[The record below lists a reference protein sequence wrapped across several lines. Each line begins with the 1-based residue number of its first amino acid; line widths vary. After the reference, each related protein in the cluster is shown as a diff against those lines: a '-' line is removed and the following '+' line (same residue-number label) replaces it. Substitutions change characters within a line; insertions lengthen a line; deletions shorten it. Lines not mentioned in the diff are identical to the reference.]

1 VSYKQENI
9 LKKAVIQLSQNPI
22 QKGSLEEL
30 LDFQEEIRLSFL
42 FDEMRIQDSYTF
54 RIQRRA
60 GRIANYL
67 VDEKGKLDTQKL
79 EQVISLFE
87 KDKYLF
93 SPQGF
98 CDGAFSAHVLFV
110 LKKFKN
116 DSAFYRFF
124 QKFQGPLCH
133 RWAEELVL
141 ASICRFD
148 VIIPTEAHIKR
159 AVLSA
164 CLSLLRQ
171 NVGSCFATAPAIL
184 IQQEQPERLLEDLYE
199 LLMTGK
205 LKRTFLGIESGVPL
219 SPSSGGGDL
228 YRKIVYRENLSL
240 YPGFQTAFS
249 FLNLSEKK
257 LQTLFATVFQ
267 KKKSLQVIELI
278 HEVFLLHY
286 DLNEGDLE
294 QYRESTKTFL
304 KSQEFLSGVKRGGS
318 SKRMSLCEELLSLER
333 KARAAFKAETD
344 HALLKTWE
352 FTIASF
358 SEIKMQFSRFNLYS
372 SLGMHSEEKGG
383 IGEVIYQALQKQLD
397 VDQEKL
403 KEYDVEYQTAY
414 GQVRAAEALLK
425 NAGNES
431 DARRLQA
438 ELASRVY
445 HMRACL
451 EMRDTLYAN
460 ASHYSTFFS
469 ELLSEYDAQFPE
481 YFQEIYDADL
491 HDVSYQEYED
501 SPAGFRLVYKHGRSN
516 PFLWTMIY
524 GAEGYVDA
532 LVDFFLL
539 VEPQIAAKFSWDLAP
554 QILSE
559 ITTLIT
565 THIRTPLFLDSALAR
580 MVKIHGQRGEM
591 GTPWAYVSGGSMSI
605 LLQTYYKRETPVT
618 EESKKVE
625 SPTDL
630 LIFLLD
636 TLKEIPLT
644 SENKKLLT
652 SSPSHAF
659 TVIPSLEFLR
669 SGWQDDLYTYTWV
682 RDKMILPRKQFY
694 ESILLSPSE
703 QSFLL
708 EELGKGLPIEIS
720 HALHRVPCVQESSL
734 ISFRNE
740 ILEIF
745 PRIPIEDKIDSFLY
759 EMIPLVSGLKWK
771 HLVKDLLSGLDVP
784 HLEKV
789 LDSYPDY
796 LAEIMSAKE
805 VREIAKAVYLLS
817 KGSLITSFD
826 LHEMICKKAE
836 EMGLSPPAPLL
847 FADTNWS
854 QFYFGFV
861 INPGTLQLELW
872 RLQPSSGAAFPMS
885 AWNKW
890 FTEETT
896 ASWNICVRPFE
907 YS

>member
-1 VSYKQENI
+1 MQEDI
-9 LKKAVIQLSQNPI
+9 LKNAVIHLARNVSP
-22 QKGSLEEL
+22 LEKL
-30 LDFQEEIRLSFL
+30 LDFQEEVRLVFL
-42 FDEMRIQDSYTF
+42 YDEMGLQDSYTF
-54 RIQRRA
+54 RMQRRSRLLA
-60 GRIANYL
+60 DYL
-67 VDEKGKLDTQKL
+67 VDDKGKLDTQKL
-79 EQVISLFE
+79 DQVIFILE

-98 CDGAFSAHVLFV
+98 CDGAFMAHALSV
-110 LKKFKN
+110 LKKLKN
-116 DSAFYRFF
+116 DSSFFRLF

-133 RWAEELVL
+133 RSAEELIL

-148 VIIPTEAHIKR
+148 ITVPAEAHIKR

-184 IQQEQPERLLEDLYE
+184 IQQEQPERLLADLYE

-205 LKRTFLGIESGVPL
+205 LKRTFLGIESSVPL

-228 YRKIVYRENLSL
+228 YRKVVYGENLSL
-240 YPGFQTAFS
+240 YPGFVEAFS
-249 FLNLSEKK
+249 SLRLNGKK
-257 LQTLFATVFQ
+257 LQALFTEVFQ

-278 HEVFLLHY
+278 HDVLLLHF
-286 DLNEGDLE
+286 DLKEEDLE
-294 QYRESTKTFL
+294 QYKESTKTFL
-304 KSQEFLSGVKRGGS
+304 KSKEFLSGVKKGGS
-318 SKRMSLCEELLSLER
+318 SKRMFLCEELLELEK
-333 KARAAFKAETD
+333 KARAAFKAATD
-344 HALLKTWE
+344 HALLKAWE

-403 KEYDVEYQTAY
+403 KEYDAEYQIAY
-414 GQVRAAEALLK
+414 DQVRATEALLK
-425 NAGNES
+425 SAGSES

-438 ELASRVY
+438 ELASRFY

-460 ASHYSTFFS
+460 ASNYSTFFS
-469 ELLSEYDAQFPE
+469 ELLKEYDEQFPE

-491 HDVSYQEYED
+491 HGVSDQEYED

-516 PFLWTMIY
+516 AFLWTMIY
-524 GAEGYVDA
+524 DAEGYVEA
-532 LVDFFLL
+532 LTDFFLL
-539 VEPQIAAKFSWDLAP
+539 VEPQVAAKFNWDLAP

-565 THIRTPLFLDSALAR
+565 AHIRTPEFLASALDR

-636 TLKEIPLT
+636 TLKEIPLS
-644 SENKKLLT
+644 SENKKLLI

-659 TVIPSLEFLR
+659 TVIPSLELVR

-682 RDKMILPRKQFY
+682 RDKVVLPRKQFY
-694 ESILLSPSE
+694 ESVLLSPSE

-708 EELGKGLPIEIS
+708 EEFGKGLPIEAS
-720 HALHRVPCVQESSL
+720 HLLHKVPCIQQSSL

-740 ILEIF
+740 ILEVF
-745 PRIPIEDKIDSFLY
+745 PRIPLENKVDSFLY
-759 EMIPLVSGLKWK
+759 EMIPLVSGREWK
-771 HLVKDLLSGLDVP
+771 HLVRNLLSDLDVP
-784 HLEKV
+784 HLDTA
-789 LDSYPDY
+789 LDAYPDY
-796 LAEIMSAKE
+796 LSEIMSAKE
-805 VREIAKAVYLLS
+805 VREIAKALYLAS
-817 KGSLITSFD
+817 KGSLVSSFD
-826 LHEMICKKAE
+826 LHEVISKKAE
-836 EMGLSPPAPLL
+836 EMRLAPPSPLL

-861 INPGTLQLELW
+861 VNPGTLQLELW
-872 RLQPSSGAAFPMS
+872 RIQPSCGSAFPMS
-885 AWNKW
+885 SWNKW
-890 FTEETT
+890 FTKENT